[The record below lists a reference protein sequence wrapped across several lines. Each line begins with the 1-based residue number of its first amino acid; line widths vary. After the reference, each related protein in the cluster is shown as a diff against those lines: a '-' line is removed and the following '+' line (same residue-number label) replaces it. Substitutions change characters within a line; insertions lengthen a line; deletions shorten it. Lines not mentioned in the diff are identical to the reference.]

1 MNRGRRRRRAPV
13 ALAAC
18 LLAGCTGVADLHI
31 PTPPAGSASGAG
43 ATTTVTSDL
52 TAVSLVPVGSTPPT
66 AVVLTPGAASLS
78 GIVTG
83 PTGPIGGA
91 TVLVERLVGDSVGG
105 KTVAAQADG
114 TWKLGG
120 IKGGRYRVRAWR
132 PPDLAMLTPQVVFLG
147 AADNP
152 SVTLPLM
159 AYNGQSVTAAIA
171 PSPPQVGQA
180 ATLVVQATQ
189 QAVGGDGV
197 VRAGPLTGSTVFVL
211 AAGNV
216 LLTGTNPGPTDAGGK
231 LAVLLTCVTAGP
243 VGLSASLD
251 GLTTFPLTVPDCVPA
266 AVPAPPGTPTT
277 TGPGG
282 TATTVKPPTSTV
294 P

>member
-1 MNRGRRRRRAPV
+1 VNRGLRRRLAP
-13 ALAAC
+13 AAVTAS
-18 LLAGCTGVADLHI
+18 LLASCTGVADLHI
-31 PTPPAGSASGAG
+31 PTPPVGSPNAAG

-52 TAVSLVPVGSTPPT
+52 TAVSLNPVGSTPPT
-66 AVVLTPGAASLS
+66 AVVLTPGDASLS

-120 IKGGRYRVRAWR
+120 IKGGRYRIRAWR
-132 PPDLAMLTPQVVFLG
+132 PPDLAMLTPQVVLLG
-147 AADNP
+147 ATDNP

-159 AYNGQSVTAAIA
+159 AYNGQSVTAAVA

-189 QAVGGDGV
+189 QAVGGDGI
-197 VRAGPLTGSTVFVL
+197 VRAGPLTGSNVFVL

-266 AVPAPPGTPTT
+266 AVPAPPSTPT

>member
-1 MNRGRRRRRAPV
+1 MNRRRRQRLAPV

-31 PTPPAGSASGAG
+31 PTPPASSASGAG
-43 ATTTVTSDL
+43 ATTTLTSDL
-52 TAVSLVPVGSTPPT
+52 TAVSLNPVGSTPPT

-78 GIVTG
+78 GIVIG
-83 PTGPIGGA
+83 PTGPLGGA

-120 IKGGRYRVRAWR
+120 IKGGRYRIRAWR
-132 PPDLAMLTPQVVFLG
+132 PPDLTMLTPQVVLVG
-147 AADNP
+147 ATDNP
-152 SVTLPLM
+152 SVTLPLL
-159 AYNGQSVTAAIA
+159 AYNGQSVTATIA

-189 QAVGGDGV
+189 QAVGSDGV

-251 GLTTFPLTVPDCVPA
+251 GLTTFPLTVPDCVPG
-266 AVPAPPGTPTT
+266 AVPPPPVTPT

-282 TATTVKPPTSTV
+282 TSTTVKPPTSRV